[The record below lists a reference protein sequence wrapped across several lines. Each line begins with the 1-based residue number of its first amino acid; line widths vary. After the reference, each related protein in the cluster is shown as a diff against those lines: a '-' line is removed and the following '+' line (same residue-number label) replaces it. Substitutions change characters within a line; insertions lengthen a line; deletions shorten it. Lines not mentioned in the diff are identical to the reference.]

1 MLAFVSW
8 IKNREDQIKH
18 YIVFHDSSVHDFIFF
33 IRMQSGYTYGSL
45 MQGLHLTRVSAFIY
59 INHVPINYC
68 YLITP
73 SIWWNHLFIPPNLV
87 CAGYCSQLCGSAGIS
102 FKLCVA
108 AAP

>member
-1 MLAFVSW
+1 MIL
-8 IKNREDQIKH
+8 
-18 YIVFHDSSVHDFIFF
+18 VFMTVFLIGKQH
-33 IRMQSGYTYGSL
+33 GYMCGSL
-45 MQGLHLTRVSAFIY
+45 MQGLHLTCASAFFS
-59 INHVPINYC
+59 INHVPINCC
-68 YLITP
+68 YLIMP